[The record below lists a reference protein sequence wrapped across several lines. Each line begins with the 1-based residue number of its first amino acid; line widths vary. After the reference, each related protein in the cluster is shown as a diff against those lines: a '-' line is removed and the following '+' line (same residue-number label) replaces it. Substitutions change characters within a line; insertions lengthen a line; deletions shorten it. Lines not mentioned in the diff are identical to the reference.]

1 MDNEQHRVYE
11 DFAAPGAKPFS
22 DYSPDE
28 RRIIL
33 NRAVNSKNFSALE
46 RIRQHYHNHDHRE
59 HAEEL
64 FTKDVLF
71 YAAISCSTIILD
83 WLYDK
88 YPNVHLWAGEGVWQ
102 SLMPHNPCGVWLCK
116 HASVQELALLSVD
129 YFILDYYVIIPHMQG
144 LCRTPEL
151 EAAILKIAME
161 LRKHKVVAAIA
172 ANNGNLFV
180 RNLCVANHGE
190 MLRFVGENKWMAR
203 VLLRAGVSRSDYA
216 SVGLDWQ
223 LA

>member
-1 MDNEQHRVYE
+1 MDNERHRVYE
-11 DFAAPGAKPFS
+11 DFAAPGAKSFS

-33 NRAVNSKNFSALE
+33 NRAVNSKNFSVLE

-64 FTKDVLF
+64 FTKVVLF

-83 WLYDK
+83 WLRDK
-88 YPNVHLWAGEGVWQ
+88 YPDVRSWASKGVWQ

-129 YFILDYYVIIPHMQG
+129 SFILDYYVIIPRMQG
-144 LCRTPEL
+144 LRRTPEL
-151 EAAILKIAME
+151 EAAILKIAMKS
-161 LRKHKVVAAIA
+161 RKHKVVAAIA
-172 ANNGNLFV
+172 ANNDKLFV
-180 RNLCVANHGE
+180 RNLCVANQGE
-190 MLRFVGENKWMAR
+190 MLRFVGENKRMAR

-216 SVGLDWQ
+216 SVGLDWP
-223 LA
+223 LT